1 MSSNNKCFDVDEART
16 LITDPRYIIDEFV
29 GSGAMACVY
38 KVRERGTPN
47 VYALKLLREQ
57 YRKREK
63 FKEIFQREAK
73 HMRDLQYPNIV
84 RFYKF
89 VLEENS
95 AYIIMDYVEGEALT
109 HYIRQ
114 IRRTGK
120 LIKIAKIVRMM
131 AQIARAISYL
141 HTEGFIHRDV
151 KPGNILLIGEDES
164 AFLTDLGIAGA
175 MDEPSL
181 SGAGTPSYMPYEQQV
196 RGTIDHTVDTY
207 AFGIML
213 YELFTGEK
221 PFAPDPTLPFEE
233 ARKVIVEMH
242 RKDPIPSIS
251 SKRPELPPIIDSFFE
266 QALAKAPGERYPD
279 ILDFARDIHEALLP
293 LLPKDLRDFDNI
305 QAQEAKRSV
314 QRVEVE
320 VPADS
325 NRVILGGIGAILL
338 IILLVTGGIWL
349 NGQRT
354 ETTAT
359 APVIVE
365 ETVEVSE
372 AVIEASAT
380 VTATPTVTETI
391 APTSTP
397 LPTAT
402 VEITVEATTIL
413 ENVTVNLL
421 AEGVDTIAYGDNL
434 NSAVPYIA
442 SVRDG
447 FVPLQFFGDVNAFR
461 VEMLL
466 DETALIVN
474 QHFGLAFRMQDKDNY
489 LLFSVNSTNSEMH
502 LSRVQSGENIVIQQ
516 IPLESGIPSTINLTA
531 ENNQIRIE
539 ADDSLI
545 QVTDDT
551 WNSGA
556 VALWLPQSDN
566 ESPAFSNLVIS
577 LIGEGA
583 TSSSIETI
591 PPFQFL
597 LEDIQSLRATGD
609 ENSIVDCSQF
619 IEIYTRLD
627 NHSVIEGAG
636 DFVFEAQLASTVIFA
651 RCDLE
656 RDNSAVEFSF
666 SDYLDWETELLAL
679 IVEIETANGTP

>member
-16 LITDPRYIIDEFV
+16 LIADPRYIIDEFV

-89 VLEENS
+89 VLEERS

-114 IRRTGK
+114 IRRSGK
-120 LIKIAKIVRMM
+120 PIKIAKIVRIM

-213 YELFTGEK
+213 YELLTGEK
-221 PFAPDPTLPFEE
+221 PFAPDPSLPFEE

-242 RKDPIPSIS
+242 CKDPIPSIS
-251 SKRPELPPIIDSFFE
+251 SKRSELPPIIDSFFE

-279 ILDFARDIHEALLP
+279 ILDFVRDIHEALLP

-305 QAQEAKRSV
+305 QAQEVKRSV
-314 QRVEVE
+314 ERVEVE

-349 NGQRT
+349 NSQRT

-372 AVIEASAT
+372 AVSQAS
-380 VTATPTVTETI
+380 ATPTVTETI

-402 VEITVEATTIL
+402 VEITAEPTTIL

-421 AEGVDTIAYGDNL
+421 AEGVDAIAYGDNL
-434 NSAVPYIA
+434 NSALPYIA

-447 FVPLQFFGDVNAFR
+447 FVPLQFPSDVNAFR
-461 VEMLL
+461 VEIAL
-466 DETALIVN
+466 DETALIDN
-474 QHFGLAFRMQDKDNY
+474 LHFGLAFRIQDEDNY
-489 LLFSVNSTNSEMH
+489 LLFSVDSANSEML
-502 LSRVQSGENIVIQQ
+502 LSRVQNGGNVVIRQ

-531 ENNQIRIE
+531 ENNEIRIE
-539 ADDSLI
+539 ADDTLI
-545 QVTDDT
+545 QATDDA

-566 ESPAFSNLVIS
+566 EAPVFSNLVIS
-577 LIGEGA
+577 LIGEA
-583 TSSSIETI
+583 TTSNSIETI

-619 IEIYTRLD
+619 TEIYTRLD

-656 RDNSAVEFSF
+656 RDNPAVEFSF
-666 SDYLDWETELLAL
+666 SDYLDWETELGVL
-679 IVEIETANGTP
+679 ITELETTNGTP